1 MGFGVW
7 IAFSLVEVFQLATYY
22 DDFMIKTVDLR
33 VDYDDMT
40 AVKDLNLEVRGG
52 EVFGLI
58 GPNGAGKTST
68 IRVISTLQ
76 KPTYGDVYVGGFD
89 VIEDAPE
96 VHKILGYMPDFA
108 PVYEELK
115 LWEFLDMFAGT
126 YFVERKKRKRRVAE
140 CLDIVNLLGKR
151 DLLAGS
157 LSRGMTQR
165 LVLAKTLLPD
175 PMVMVLDEPASG
187 LDFLARIDM
196 RNLLKRLGQ
205 MGKAVMISSHILT
218 ELSGVCSSIGIMNHG
233 RMIECGRV
241 DEIAKKLSKDRGKVV
256 VVSILGGRER
266 KVELIRK
273 YPSVVDVQYEQG
285 EFVISL
291 DGDDREM
298 SLFLKYL
305 VNADVMVKS
314 FGEQKMDI
322 ETIAVALGG
331 YQS

>member
-1 MGFGVW
+1 MANF
-7 IAFSLVEVFQLATYY
+7 YN
-22 DDFMIKTVDLR
+22 DFMIKTVDLR

-68 IRVISTLQ
+68 IRVISTLL

-108 PVYEELK
+108 PVYDELK
-115 LWEFLDMFAGT
+115 LWEFLDMFAGA
-126 YFVERKKRKRRVAE
+126 YFVDRKKRKRRVEE

-151 DLLAGS
+151 NVMAGS

-241 DEIAKKLSKDRGKVV
+241 DEIAKKLSSNKGKV
-256 VVSILGGRER
+256 ILVEIVGSRER
-266 KVELIRK
+266 RVELIRK
-273 YPSVVDVQYEQG
+273 YPAVSEVKFEKG
-285 EFVISL
+285 EFEIVF
-291 DGDDREM
+291 DGDDGAAA
-298 SLFLKYL
+298 LFLKYL
-305 VNADVMVKS
+305 VDEGVMVKS

-322 ETIAVALGG
+322 EMIAVELGG
-331 YQS
+331 YKA